1 MMAVRRLTSVVTTA
15 TMLLML
21 VTAASAFTVATIK
34 QPHSLVSTQRY
45 HHYRYERRTYIRSRL
60 CMNSNSF
67 MDRLPNESDD
77 AYFRRIVAAASNA
90 QSFETA
96 VLKPSSNYQ
105 TPPTTA
111 TNSTESTTNST
122 GTSGTSKYVRAEVWE
137 EQEREKAKSL
147 NWEERVQFDGQV
159 HGNRFNQNEILRH
172 NLKGF

>member
-1 MMAVRRLTSVVTTA
+1 
-15 TMLLML
+15 
-21 VTAASAFTVATIK
+21 
-34 QPHSLVSTQRY
+34 
-45 HHYRYERRTYIRSRL
+45 
-60 CMNSNSF
+60 